1 MEGPSSVHLL
11 LMLAIGLGVP
21 ALICWRV
28 ARSKR
33 AQCTWT
39 LTQTKL
45 RIRIGFALV
54 LSSVLIF
61 IFAPFL
67 LRRFDLDPFP
77 SQLGLI
83 CWILFLVGVYQI
95 SKAIYRKSDIKS
107 AADSQEPQKPPAQI

>member
-1 MEGPSSVHLL
+1 MEESSSSVHVLL
-11 LMLAIGLGVP
+11 VLAISLGVP

-39 LTQTKL
+39 LTQTKV

-77 SQLGLI
+77 SQLGFI

-107 AADSQEPQKPPAQI
+107 AEEQK